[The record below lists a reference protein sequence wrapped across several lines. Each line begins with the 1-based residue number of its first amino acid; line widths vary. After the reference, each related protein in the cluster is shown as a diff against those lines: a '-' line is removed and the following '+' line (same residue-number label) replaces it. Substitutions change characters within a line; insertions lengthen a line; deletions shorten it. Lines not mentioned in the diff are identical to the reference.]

1 MVAGAAIAVA
11 IVVRALSLSPALAAA
26 HFVPFSAPPAVRI
39 GAIAF
44 AVGLDVLALAIGIG
58 VMGVPWKARIRV
70 GAAFASAEIAMLL
83 TGVAIGAG
91 AGRLIGD
98 VAAYLGFALL
108 ALIGALMLRG
118 SFGDH
123 EPMSLKATSGW
134 GLLVASASISMDS
147 LGVGFSLPG
156 LGLPLMPLLATVAV
170 TTITFSLAGLAFGQA
185 LGARYR
191 TAAERGCAIV
201 LIALAVLFTLQHVA
215 G

>member
-11 IVVRALSLSPALAAA
+11 IVVRALSLTPALAAA
-26 HFVPFSAPPAVRI
+26 RFSPLTAPPAVRI
-39 GAIAF
+39 AAIAF

-58 VMGVPWKARIRV
+58 VMGVGWRARLRV
-70 GAAFASAEIAMLL
+70 GAAFAAAEIAMLL
-83 TGVAIGAG
+83 TGAAIGAG

-98 VAAYLGFALL
+98 VAAYVGFALL

-123 EPMSLKATSGW
+123 EPMSLKATTGW
-134 GLLVASASISMDS
+134 GLIVASASISMDS

-156 LGLPLMPLLATVAV
+156 LGLPIVPLLGTVAV
-170 TTITFSLAGLAFGQA
+170 TTVAFSLAGLAFGEA
-185 LGARYR
+185 LGVRYR

-201 LIALAVLFTLQHVA
+201 LIVLAVLFTLQHVA

>member
-11 IVVRALSLSPALAAA
+11 IVVRALSLSPVLAAGRLA
-26 HFVPFSAPPAVRI
+26 PFTAPPAVRI

-44 AVGLDVLALAIGIG
+44 AVGLDVLALTIGIG
-58 VMGVPWKARIRV
+58 VMGVAWKARIRV

-83 TGVAIGAG
+83 SGVAIGAG

-118 SFGDH
+118 SFGEH

-170 TTITFSLAGLAFGQA
+170 TTIAFSLAGLAFGQA

-191 TAAERGCAIV
+191 TVAERGCAIV
-201 LIALAVLFTLQHVA
+201 LIVLAVLFTLQHAA

>member
-26 HFVPFSAPPAVRI
+26 RFSPFTAPPAVRI

-58 VMGVPWKARIRV
+58 VMGVAWRARIRV
-70 GAAFASAEIAMLL
+70 GASFASAEIAMLL

-118 SFGDH
+118 SFGEH

-134 GLLVASASISMDS
+134 GLVVASASISMDS

-201 LIALAVLFTLQHVA
+201 LILLAVLFTLQHAA

>member
-11 IVVRALSLSPALAAA
+11 IVVRALSLSPALAAGRLA
-26 HFVPFSAPPAVRI
+26 PFTGPPAVRI
-39 GAIAF
+39 AAIAF

-58 VMGVPWKARIRV
+58 VMGVAWKARIRV
-70 GAAFASAEIAMLL
+70 GAAFATAEIAMLL

-118 SFGDH
+118 SFGEH

-156 LGLPLMPLLATVAV
+156 LGLPLIPLLATVAV
-170 TTITFSLAGLAFGQA
+170 TTIAFSLAGLAFGQA

-191 TAAERGCAIV
+191 TVAERGCAVV
-201 LIALAVLFTLQHVA
+201 LIVLAVLFTLQHAA